1 MAQTTLFAFGLKKFV
16 QHNGVKHEVV
26 PAPVLNYDIQN
37 PLVCKFKCGQRFSRG
52 CARASHERT
61 CKRRKVPPPVVALA
75 PGPVAA
81 GASSDVEMVEQPPNS
96 LELVAP
102 APQLVEQPP
111 DSLEVHRRKAGAPPA
126 RVAVKKG
133 RGLGKGSAH
142 RRRYTTAEKRK
153 ILQ

>member
-37 PLVCKFKCGQRFSRG
+37 PLVFKFKCGQRFSRG

-81 GASSDVEMVEQPPNS
+81 GASSDVEMEEQPPGS
-96 LELVAP
+96 PAP
-102 APQLVEQPP
+102 APQLVEP
-111 DSLEVHRRKAGAPPA
+111 RRTLWRCTDVRLARRPLVLQSKRGGAW
-126 RVAVKKG
+126 G
-133 RGLGKGSAH
+133 RDG
-142 RRRYTTAEKRK
+142 AEAPSGD
-153 ILQ
+153 

>member
-37 PLVCKFKCGQRFSRG
+37 PLVFKFKCGQRFSRG

-81 GASSDVEMVEQPPNS
+81 GASSDVEMEEQPPGS
-96 LELVAP
+96 LAP
-102 APQLVEQPP
+102 APQLVKQPRP
-111 DSLEVHRRKAGAPPA
+111 RKVARRQGQSQAMDTQEDHGAAEAPP
-126 RVAVKKG
+126 G
-133 RGLGKGSAH
+133 D
-142 RRRYTTAEKRK
+142 
-153 ILQ
+153 